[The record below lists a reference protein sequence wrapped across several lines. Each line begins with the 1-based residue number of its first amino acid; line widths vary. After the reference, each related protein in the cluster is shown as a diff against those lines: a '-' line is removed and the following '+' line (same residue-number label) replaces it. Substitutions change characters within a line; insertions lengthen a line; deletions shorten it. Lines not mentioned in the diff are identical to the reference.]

1 MTPYA
6 ARRDRVRA
14 ALAEQGADALLV
26 SSLSSTRYLTGFTGS
41 HGAVVVMPSASDDR
55 LATDFRYQTQVD
67 DECPDVSAHIVRNAV
82 LGLGAL
88 ASESGATALAFEA
101 EHLSV
106 ALHSELQQ
114 AHPSLE
120 LVPTRGVVEA
130 LRRVKD
136 DSELAALEEACRLS
150 DEALALLLPEVAV
163 GRTERDLARRLE
175 WLLLEVGG
183 EAVAF
188 ESIVAGGPNS
198 AIPHHSPTDRPL
210 ERGDLLKIDF
220 GARFDG
226 YHADETRTF
235 VVGAEPQEWQR
246 DLHGLVAEAQRRGVA
261 ALAVGVPARD
271 VDHASRGFIADVGH
285 AEHFG
290 HGLGHGVGLD
300 IHEAPFLSAL
310 ATGILEDRTPVT
322 VEPGIYL
329 PGRGG
334 VRIEDTLVVRTG
346 GPVSLTTTTRELL
359 VL

>member
-1 MTPYA
+1 
-6 ARRDRVRA
+6 
-14 ALAEQGADALLV
+14 
-26 SSLSSTRYLTGFTGS
+26 
-41 HGAVVVMPSASDDR
+41 
-55 LATDFRYQTQVD
+55 
-67 DECPDVSAHIVRNAV
+67 
-82 LGLGAL
+82 LG
-88 ASESGATALAFEA
+88 FEA
-101 EHLSV
+101 EHLSM
-106 ALHSELQQ
+106 ALHTDLQEAQ
-114 AHPSLE
+114 PALG

-136 DSELAALEEACRLS
+136 DAELGALAEACRLS

-220 GARFDG
+220 GARFQG

-235 VVGAEPQEWQR
+235 VVGAEAQEWQR
-246 DLHGLVAEAQRRGVA
+246 ELHGLVAEAQRRGVA

-271 VDHASRGFIADVGH
+271 VDHASRGFIADSGH

>member
-1 MTPYA
+1 VTGYA
-6 ARRDRVRA
+6 ARRDRLRSG
-14 ALAEQGADALLV
+14 LAEAGVEALLV

-41 HGAVVVMPSASDDR
+41 HGAVLVMPDAADDR
-55 LATDFRYQTQVD
+55 IATDFRYETQTAG
-67 DECPDVSAHIVRNAV
+67 ECPDVEVRIVRNAV
-82 LGLGAL
+82 LGLGAV
-88 ASESGATALAFEA
+88 AAEAGIATLGVEA
-101 EHLSV
+101 EHL
-106 ALHSELQQ
+106 ALAQHAELHD
-114 AHPSLE
+114 AHPGLE
-120 LVPTRGVVEA
+120 LVATRGVVEA

-136 DSELAALEEACRLS
+136 DDELAALAEACRVS

-163 GRTERDLARRLE
+163 GRTERELARRLE
-175 WLLLEVGG
+175 NLMLDLGA

-188 ESIVAGGPNS
+188 ESIVAGGPHS
-198 AIPHHSPTDRPL
+198 AVPHHSPTDRPV

-220 GARFDG
+220 GARVAG

-235 VVGAEPQEWQR
+235 VVGAEPQDWQR
-246 DLHGLVAEAQRRGVA
+246 EIHALVAEAQQRGRA
-261 ALAVGVPARD
+261 ALAVGASLRD
-271 VDHASRGFIADVGH
+271 VDHASRGFIADAGH

-300 IHEAPFLSAL
+300 IHEAPFVSAT

-334 VRIEDTLVVRTG
+334 VRIEDTLVVHAG
-346 GPVSLTTTTRELL
+346 GPVSLTSTTRELL

>member
-1 MTPYA
+1 VTAYA
-6 ARRDRVRA
+6 ARRDRLRA
-14 ALAEQGADALLV
+14 GLAESGIEALLV

-41 HGAVVVMPSASDDR
+41 HGAVLVMPEAADDR
-55 LATDFRYQTQVD
+55 LATDFRYVTQAAG
-67 DECPDVSAHIVRNAV
+67 ECPDVEAHIVRHAV
-82 LGLGAL
+82 LGLGVL
-88 ASESGATALAFEA
+88 AAQAGIATLGVEA
-101 EHLSV
+101 EHLTL
-106 ALHSELQQ
+106 AQHTELREAQ
-114 AHPSLE
+114 PTLE
-120 LVPTRGVVEA
+120 LVPTRGTVEA
-130 LRRVKD
+130 LRRAKD
-136 DSELAALEEACRLS
+136 DDELAALAEACRVS

-163 GRTERDLARRLE
+163 GRTERELARRLE
-175 WLLLEVGG
+175 NLMLDLGA
-183 EAVAF
+183 EAISF
-188 ESIVAGGPNS
+188 ESIVAAGPNS

-220 GARFDG
+220 GARVAG

-235 VVGAEPQEWQR
+235 VVGAEPQDWQR
-246 DLHGLVAEAQRRGVA
+246 EIHALVAEAQQRGRS
-261 ALAVGVPARD
+261 ALAVGASVRD
-271 VDHASRGFIADVGH
+271 VDHASRGFIADAGH

-300 IHEAPFLSAL
+300 IHEAPFVSAT

-334 VRIEDTLVVRTG
+334 VRIEDTLVVRAG